1 MLPEPLTMTEFLN
14 QLDTLE
20 LPALEAPQIY
30 ADRSILKLFLYALI
44 RQITSFKLLAKMIL
58 EKPEIR
64 QACNLKT
71 APHRTTL
78 SRRFKS
84 LPQPLALL
92 LDQLT
97 SQALKQDLID
107 VSITSTDS
115 TLMKANGNLW
125 HKKSM
130 IAGQLPACGNI
141 DTDAHWGKSGCKGW
155 TFGYAMFS
163 LVTCGSHGIV
173 WPIESVL
180 YPANAKDTPVFKKDL
195 LTHLPQ
201 ATQLL
206 LADKGFDDQ
215 RLANACDQRK
225 ITLVT
230 PISKIG
236 KHTPKKR
243 LARAALF
250 ATPDV
255 REAFALR
262 KTSVEPFQGQVKDLF
277 GLERLPMKGLLNVRA
292 LCSLAVVTYC
302 LLVLFNVGLGLPP
315 RALKETMHLLA

>member
-1 MLPEPLTMTEFLN
+1 MLPEPFAMTEFLN

-44 RQITSFKLLAKMIL
+44 RRITSFKLLAKILL
-58 EKPEIR
+58 EKPELR
-64 QACNLKT
+64 QVCNLKT

-97 SQALKQDLID
+97 SQAQKQDLID
-107 VSITSTDS
+107 PSITSTDS

-125 HKKSM
+125 HKKNRD
-130 IAGQLPACGNI
+130 AGELPTCGNV

-163 LVTCGSHGIV
+163 LVTCGPQGIV

-180 YPANAKDTPVFKKDL
+180 HPANAKDAPVFKKEL
-195 LTHLPQ
+195 LMHLPSE
-201 ATQLL
+201 TKLL
-206 LADKGFDDQ
+206 LADTGFDDQ
-215 RLANACDQRK
+215 RLANACDNRK

-230 PISKIG
+230 PIPRVG
-236 KHTPKKR
+236 KSTPKKR

-255 REAFALR
+255 REVFALR
-262 KTSVEPFQGQVKDLF
+262 KTSVEPFQGQIKDLF
-277 GLERLPMKGLLNVRA
+277 GLERLPMKGLLNIRA
-292 LCSLAVVTYC
+292 LCNLAVVTYC
-302 LLVLFNVGLGLPP
+302 LLVLFNVGLGRPA
-315 RALKETMHLLA
+315 RALKETMFLLT

>member
-1 MLPEPLTMTEFLN
+1 MLPESLTMTEFLN

-58 EKPEIR
+58 EKPELR
-64 QACNLKT
+64 QICNLKN

-97 SQALKQDLID
+97 SQAQKQELID

-125 HKKSM
+125 HKKNRD
-130 IAGQLPACGNI
+130 AGELPACGNI
-141 DTDAHWGKSGCKGW
+141 DTDAHWGKSGYKGW

-163 LVTCGSHGIV
+163 LVTCGPLGIV

-180 YPANAKDTPVFKKDL
+180 HPANANDVVVFKKDL
-195 LTHLPQ
+195 LMHLPK
-201 ATQLL
+201 ATKLL
-206 LADKGFDDQ
+206 LADTGFDDQ
-215 RLANACDQRK
+215 RLANACDKRN

-230 PISKIG
+230 PIPKVG
-236 KHTPKKR
+236 KNTPKKR

-255 REAFALR
+255 REVFALR

-277 GLERLPMKGLLNVRA
+277 GLERLPIKGLLNVRA
-292 LCSLAVVTYC
+292 LCNLAVVRYC
-302 LLVLFNVGLGLPP
+302 LLVLFNVSLGRPA
-315 RALKETMHLLA
+315 RALKETMFLLV